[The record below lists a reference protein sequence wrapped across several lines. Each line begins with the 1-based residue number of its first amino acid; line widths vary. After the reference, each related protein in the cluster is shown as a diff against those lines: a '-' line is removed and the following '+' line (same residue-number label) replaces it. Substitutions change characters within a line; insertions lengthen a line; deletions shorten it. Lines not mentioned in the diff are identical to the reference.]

1 MKPNVMWYAIF
12 IIISVRFCLGKI
24 YFWLRILNL
33 GFLGNSKT
41 SPNNYLVKIKV
52 KGNINMEINNPW
64 NCQEI
69 TIFKFYKIEAFEI
82 SYKIFNVFVHVNEM
96 ALSKHIFT
104 NFLILDLKIMSIK
117 LCVGLHLIFVHI
129 SMCKNPQLE
138 MNFILFI
145 HNTKAF

>member
-33 GFLGNSKT
+33 GFLWNSKT
-41 SPNNYLVKIKV
+41 SPNNYLAKIKV

-104 NFLILDLKIMSIK
+104 NFLILDLKIMSMK

-129 SMCKNPQLE
+129 SMYKNPQLE